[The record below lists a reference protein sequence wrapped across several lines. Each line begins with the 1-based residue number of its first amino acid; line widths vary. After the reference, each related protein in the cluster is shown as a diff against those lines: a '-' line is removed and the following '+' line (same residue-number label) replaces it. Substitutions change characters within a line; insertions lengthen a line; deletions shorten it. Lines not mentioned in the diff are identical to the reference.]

1 MKEIKLNEVKNFEY
15 FKEENL
21 NFAKIFR
28 NQHISISLDKY
39 EVGAKHPMLYK
50 DRPEGGK
57 EILIPFKGKLK
68 IITKTESKIF
78 DPENEGLSLVVIDAR
93 EERQFENV
101 GNTDAKVLAIFAPPF
116 QLKEIEHFLKSL
128 K

>member
-1 MKEIKLNEVKNFEY
+1 MKEIKLNEVENFEY

-21 NFAKIFR
+21 NFAKIFK
-28 NQHISISLDKY
+28 NKHISISLDKY
-39 EVGAKHPMLYK
+39 EVGVKYPMLYK
-50 DRPEGGK
+50 DRSEEGK

-68 IITKTESKIF
+68 ITTRTESKIF
-78 DPENEGLSLVVIDAR
+78 DPENEGLSLVVIDAK
-93 EERQFENV
+93 EERRFENI

>member
-1 MKEIKLNEVKNFEY
+1 MKEIKLNEVKDFEY

-21 NFAKIFR
+21 RFAKIFR
-28 NQHISISLDKY
+28 NKHVSISLDKY
-39 EVGAKHPMLYK
+39 EVGVKYPILYK
-50 DRPEGGK
+50 DRPEDGK

-68 IITKTESKIF
+68 IKTKSESKIF
-78 DPENEGLSLVVIDAR
+78 DPENEGLSLVLINAR

-101 GNTDAKVLAIFAPPF
+101 GNIDAKVLAIFAPPF

>member
-1 MKEIKLNEVKNFEY
+1 MKEIKLSKVENFEY

-28 NQHISISLDKY
+28 NKHISISLDKY
-39 EVGAKHPMLYK
+39 KVGVKTPMIYK
-50 DRPEGGK
+50 DRPDGGK

-68 IITKTESKIF
+68 IITKTKSKIF
-78 DPENEGLSLVVIDAR
+78 DPENEGLSLVVIDAK
-93 EERQFENV
+93 EERQFENI
-101 GNTDAKVLAIFAPPF
+101 GDTDAKVLAIFAPPF